1 MEKELSVVIPV
12 FNEEESIRELYEKL
26 SESLVK
32 LKKSYEIIFIDDGSS
47 DNSLNVMKSLCKKNK
62 DIKIYSFRKNLGKS
76 YAFMVG
82 FKKANGEYIATL
94 DADLQ
99 DDPKSIKILYEKLVN
114 RKYDLVAGWRR
125 NRRDNIIK
133 NISSSVFNKVVS
145 VILNLKIHDLNC
157 GLKVYKKEVAKE
169 LKLYGGMHRFIPI
182 LVNEMGYKV
191 GESEIT
197 HYPRKY
203 GKSKYKITKII
214 TDVPDLITIYF
225 LTKYTRRPLHFFGKI
240 GSALFLIGLLTL
252 AYLSYIHFLG
262 ESIGRRPLLFLGIL
276 LVTLGIQVVFTG
288 LLADL
293 IVNTNMKE
301 NNNYPIKYESKPNN
315 KKV

>member
-145 VILNLKIHDLNC
+145 VIFNLKIHDLNC

-225 LTKYTRRPLHFFGKI
+225 LTKYTRRPLHFFCKI
-240 GSALFLIGLLTL
+240 GAFVFTIGFIILL
-252 AYLSYIHFLG
+252 YLSYLRFIG
-262 ESIGRRPLLFLGIL
+262 ERIGGRPLLLFGVL
-276 LVTLGIQVVFTG
+276 LVLTGMQIIFTG
-288 LLADL
+288 LLAYL
-293 IVNTNMKE
+293 IVNIN
-301 NNNYPIKYESKPNN
+301 SKDDDDFLTKFEQN
-315 KKV
+315 